1 MLKPA
6 DELFSIPV
14 FAMSHDPTP
23 IGHALDD
30 GGQRTLLATQRL
42 ECSLHESAKI
52 HVNISKV

>member
-30 GGQRTLLATQRL
+30 GGQRTLLATQW
-42 ECSLHESAKI
+42 
-52 HVNISKV
+52 

>member
-1 MLKPA
+1 MLMLKPA

-30 GGQRTLLATQRL
+30 GGQRTLLVKCRL
-42 ECSLHESAKI
+42 DGSTNI
-52 HVNISKV
+52 QVYISKP